1 MNNET
6 CMSLDEFIEVHDKV
20 MKYEYI
26 LNACFEGVELDW
38 KGEDLCIDGTCIRE
52 VLKVL
57 EPDDY
62 VNVLETLKQKAKE
75 GAADGNV

>member
-1 MNNET
+1 MNNEAFLK
-6 CMSLDEFIEVHDKV
+6 MHDKAK
-20 MKYEYI
+20 KYEYL